1 MRILL
6 LKKKW
11 MTLCL
16 SLLAAGAIFCAA
28 WYPSAI
34 STAAAKRQ
42 LPIYCVETN
51 GEKRCAISFDAAWG
65 ADNTQKILDVLEK
78 YDAPA
83 TFFVVGNWADDY
95 PDAMQAIVDAGHE
108 IMNHSNAHDHYNS
121 LSAEQITKDITIC
134 NEKIMKLTGI
144 MPSLIRCPYGEYD
157 DHVITTIRA
166 MGMEPIQ
173 WDVELLTTM

>member
-28 WYPSAI
+28 WYPSAV

-83 TFFVVGNWADDY
+83 TFFVVGNDLACTVTGCIGV
-95 PDAMQAIVDAGHE
+95 IVVWRKF
-108 IMNHSNAHDHYNS
+108 NDH
-121 LSAEQITKDITIC
+121 C
-134 NEKIMKLTGI
+134 C
-144 MPSLIRCPYGEYD
+144 RCS
-157 DHVITTIRA
+157 
-166 MGMEPIQ
+166 
-173 WDVELLTTM
+173 